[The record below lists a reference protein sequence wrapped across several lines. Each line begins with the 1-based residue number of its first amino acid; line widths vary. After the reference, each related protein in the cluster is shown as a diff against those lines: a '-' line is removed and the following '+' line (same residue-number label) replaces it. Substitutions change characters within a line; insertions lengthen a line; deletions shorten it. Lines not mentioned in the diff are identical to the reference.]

1 MSLLSR
7 KRGRSADGDEA
18 APQTPPDQDQ
28 DPGQGSR
35 DQDPGLDQETIP
47 PQSQL
52 SGGPDTPL
60 ELGGTGWMNTLKRT
74 GKKFT
79 RDRAAMTAAA
89 LAYHWFL
96 ALFPALI
103 ALLGVVGLVHFGA
116 GTVNKLVTELGKQLP
131 QGASTVFADALTT
144 AANHHTSKSSLIAV
158 IIGVVIALWSASS
171 GMAALET
178 GLDVAYEVPVDRKFA
193 AKRLYAFPL
202 MLGTAVI
209 GGVASALLVFGP
221 SIGSGIE
228 GHVGVAGTAFTVVWT
243 ILRWALTI
251 ILITLLFSVYYFF
264 GPNRETPRWQWVSP
278 GGVVGTVIFLLA
290 SVGFSV
296 YVKDFGSYSKTYGA
310 FAGVVILIFWLY
322 LTGIAILLGAEINAE
337 SERQAAVQAG
347 HPGAQASAADL
358 HEGKSQ
364 AR

>member
-1 MSLLSR
+1 MTAVNPR
-7 KRGRSADGDEA
+7 QGRPATGGEA
-18 APQTPPDQDQ
+18 GPE
-28 DPGQGSR
+28 GQES
-35 DQDPGLDQETIP
+35 IP
-47 PQSQL
+47 PQSQVE
-52 SGGPDTPL
+52 GGPETPL
-60 ELGGTGWMNTLKRT
+60 ELGGTGWKNTLKRT

-79 RDRAAMTAAA
+79 RDRASMTAAA

-131 QGASTVFADALTT
+131 PGASTVLADAITT
-144 AANHHTSKSSLIAV
+144 ASHHHASSSSLVAV

-202 MLGTAVI
+202 MLGTLVI
-209 GGVASALLVFGP
+209 GGIGSALIVFGQ
-221 SIGSGIE
+221 SIGSGIA
-228 GHVGVAGTAFTVVWT
+228 GHVGLTGTAFVVVWT
-243 ILRWALTI
+243 VVRWVLTV

-278 GGVVGTVIFLLA
+278 GGVVGTAIFLLA
-290 SVGFSV
+290 SVGFSF
-296 YVKDFGSYSKTYGA
+296 YVAKFGSYGKTYGA

-322 LTGIAILLGAEINAE
+322 LTGLAVLLGAEINAE
-337 SERQAAVQAG
+337 SEREAAAQAG
-347 HPGAQASAADL
+347 HPQAQASAEKMDRA
-358 HEGKSQ
+358 
-364 AR
+364 A